1 MSATV
6 KDLARETGLGLATIS
21 SYLNGGNVREK
32 NRLKIEAAIK
42 KYDFQVNEA
51 ARSLKTRRTMTIGV
65 VVPELNSNF
74 FANII
79 AEAEDILR
87 HHGYSVIV
95 SDCRSNPAYEREVV
109 EFLAR
114 KRVDGIINAP
124 TDNTGTH
131 LTPFFNAQ
139 KPVVLIDR
147 KLDGTDCDCVYVDN
161 TDALRQAVARLAKN
175 GHKVIGYIGGPPSV
189 YTSRQRLKGFVDSL
203 REFGLEAEESLLI
216 ESDYTIQGGRRA
228 MLDLVREN
236 PRMTAAI
243 TINDDMTIG
252 SMIAFNELGLRVPD
266 DISLIGFD
274 HLDFASA
281 CQPRLSIISQP
292 TKEIARR
299 AAALILKRLCGDNEE
314 NGDVRLP
321 CSLTEGN
328 SIKSML

>member
-51 ARSLKTRRTMTIGV
+51 ARSLKTNRTMTIGV

-95 SDCRSNPAYEREVV
+95 SDCRSNPAFEQEAV
-109 EFLAR
+109 EFLSR

-124 TDNTGTH
+124 TDSTGAH
-131 LTPFFNAQ
+131 LATFLKTG

-161 TDALRQAVARLAKN
+161 TDALRQAVARLVEN
-175 GHKVIGYIGGPPSV
+175 GHRVIGYVGGPSSV
-189 YTSRQRLKGFVDSL
+189 YTSRQRLKGFIDAL
-203 REFGLEAEESLLI
+203 REFGLEAEESLMI
-216 ESDYTIQGGRRA
+216 ESDYTIQGGRQA
-228 MLDLVREN
+228 MLSLVRN
-236 PRMTAAI
+236 DPRMTAAI

-252 SMIAFNELGLRVPD
+252 SMIAFNELGLRVPE

-274 HLDFASA
+274 HLDFARA
-281 CQPRLSIISQP
+281 CQPRLNIISQP
-292 TKEIARR
+292 TREIARR
-299 AAALILKRLCGDNEE
+299 AAALMLKRLSGDLEE

-321 CSLTEGN
+321 CSLTEGCSVKN
-328 SIKSML
+328 LL